1 MLDAINDFLSG
12 KVLIVLIV
20 GLGAYFTIR
29 SRFVQFRHFGH
40 MFGVFKES
48 IRGQSG
54 QLSSFQAL
62 MLSLAGRV
70 GAGNI
75 AGVGIA
81 VTLGGPGAV
90 FWMWVTALVGMSSS
104 FFECTL
110 AQVYKRSDGNGL
122 YRGGPAYYI
131 QHGLKLRWMAMT
143 FAVLLLVTY
152 GFAFNGLQA
161 FTVTHSLQNAFDI
174 PVLYSGIA
182 LAVLLAIVFFG
193 GIQRIAAV
201 SDLLVPVKTL
211 AYIAVTLYVIATQIE
226 LVPGML
232 TTIVKSAFGLEPAFA
247 GLLGS
252 AIVMGVKR
260 GVFANE
266 AGLGSAPN
274 VAAVAAVRHPAS
286 QGVVQA
292 FSVFLDTFVICTCT
306 ALLIL
311 LSGFYTPG
319 FEGDG
324 ITLTQNSLAAVVGD
338 WGRIFVSVALSLFVF
353 TCITYNYYLGENAL
367 QFIVGRSRTALI
379 AFRVLVLG
387 LILWG
392 SMQNLGTVFAFAD
405 ITMTCLAFVNLVTLA
420 MLIKTGL
427 RVMRDYDDQRRAG
440 IERPVFDASKFSDLD
455 IDHDAWR
462 DAHKINST
470 APAHGSLPAQG

>member
-48 IRGQSG
+48 IRGQAG

-110 AQVYKRSDGNGL
+110 AQVYKRSDGDGL

-131 QHGLKLRWMAMT
+131 QHGLKLRWMALT

-182 LAVLLAIVFFG
+182 LAVLLAVVFFG

-211 AYIAVTLYVIATQIE
+211 AYIAVTLYVIVTQIE

-367 QFIVGRSRTALI
+367 QFIVGRSRSALI
-379 AFRVLVLG
+379 AFRILVLG

-405 ITMTCLAFVNLVTLA
+405 ITMTCLAFVNLVALA

-427 RVMRDYDDQRRAG
+427 RVMRDYDEQRAAG
-440 IERPVFDASKFSDLD
+440 IERPVFDASKFADLD

-462 DAHKINST
+462 DAHKVNST

>member
-1 MLDAINDFLSG
+1 MLEALNDFLSG
-12 KVLIVLIV
+12 KLLIVLIV
-20 GLGAYFTIR
+20 GLGGYFTIR

-40 MFGVFKES
+40 MFSVFKES
-48 IRGQSG
+48 LRGQAG

-110 AQVYKRSDGNGL
+110 AQVYKRSDGDGL

-131 QHGLKLRWMAMT
+131 QHGLKLRWLAVV
-143 FAVLLLVTY
+143 FAILLLVTY
-152 GFAFNGLQA
+152 GFTFNGLQSY
-161 FTVTHSLQNAFDI
+161 TVTHSLQNAFGFE
-174 PVLYSGIA
+174 PKYTGIA
-182 LAVLLAIVFFG
+182 LAVLLGLVFLG
-193 GIQRIAAV
+193 GIKRIAAV

-211 AYIAVTLYVIATQIE
+211 AYIGVTLYVIFTQIE
-226 LVPGML
+226 HVPAML
-232 TTIVKSAFGLEPAFA
+232 ETIIKSAFGLDPAFA

-274 VAAVAAVRHPAS
+274 VAAVAAVKHPAA

-324 ITLTQNSLAAVVGD
+324 IALTQNSLAAVVGD

-353 TCITYNYYLGENAL
+353 TCILYNYYLGETSL
-367 QFIVGRSRTALI
+367 QFFTRNRAVLLGYRG
-379 AFRVLVLG
+379 LVLL

-392 SMQNLGTVFAFAD
+392 SVQNLSTVFAFAD
-405 ITMTCLAFVNLVTLA
+405 ITMTCLAFVNLVALA
-420 MLIKTGL
+420 LLFKVGL
-427 RVMRDYDDQRRAG
+427 RVMRDYDEQRRAG
-440 IERPVFDASKFSDLD
+440 IQQPVFDAARFADLD
-455 IDHDAWR
+455 LDRDAWPVNPVSEAKADVR
-462 DAHKINST
+462 AAT
-470 APAHGSLPAQG
+470 AQVQN

>member
-182 LAVLLAIVFFG
+182 LAVLLAVVFFG

-211 AYIAVTLYVIATQIE
+211 AYIAVTLYVIVTQIE

-247 GLLGS
+247 GLLGA

-367 QFIVGRSRTALI
+367 QFIVGRSRSALI

-405 ITMTCLAFVNLVTLA
+405 ITMTCLAFVNLVALA

-427 RVMRDYDDQRRAG
+427 RVMRDYDEQRAAG
-440 IERPVFDASKFSDLD
+440 IERPVFDASKFADLD